1 MLYAWGAGLI
11 FFFASE
17 ENSEYI
23 EDPTLK
29 GTTMSYKD
37 AVFAGFI
44 GAIFLY
50 GLDLFTR
57 PFRQKKLDEA
67 RSSLVDVFQK

>member
-1 MLYAWGAGLI
+1 MGGWAYLFCLR
-11 FFFASE
+11 E
-17 ENSEYI
+17 EISEYI

-37 AVFAGFI
+37 AVFAGFV

-57 PFRQKKLDEA
+57 PFRQKKLDKA
-67 RSSLVDVFQK
+67 RSALSDMFQK

>member
-1 MLYAWGAGLI
+1 
-11 FFFASE
+11 
-17 ENSEYI
+17 
-23 EDPTLK
+23 
-29 GTTMSYKD
+29 MSYKD
-37 AVFAGFI
+37 AVFTGLV

-67 RSSLVDVFQK
+67 RSAFMKTFKK

>member
-1 MLYAWGAGLI
+1 MRMGGLAYL
-11 FFFASE
+11 FFARE
-17 ENSEYI
+17 IILEYI

-29 GTTMSYKD
+29 GTTMSYRD
-37 AVFAGFI
+37 AIFAGFV

-57 PFRQKKLDEA
+57 PFRQKKLNEA
-67 RSSLVDVFQK
+67 RSALFDAFQK

>member
-1 MLYAWGAGLI
+1 MGGLAYL
-11 FFFASE
+11 FFRKD
-17 ENSEYI
+17 NLLYI

-37 AVFAGFI
+37 AVFAGFV

-67 RSSLVDVFQK
+67 RSALFDVFQK

>member
-1 MLYAWGAGLI
+1 MLYAWGAWLI
-11 FFFASE
+11 FFTRVGIF
-17 ENSEYI
+17 EYI
-23 EDPTLK
+23 EDPTPK

-37 AVFAGFI
+37 AVFAGFV

-67 RSSLVDVFQK
+67 RSALTDIFQK

>member
-1 MLYAWGAGLI
+1 MLYAWGAWLI
-11 FFFASE
+11 FFARE
-17 ENSEYI
+17 RILEYI

-29 GTTMSYKD
+29 GTAMSYKD
-37 AVFAGFI
+37 AVFAGFV

-57 PFRQKKLDEA
+57 PFRQKKINEA
-67 RSSLVDVFQK
+67 RSALFDAFQK